1 VFDAIPAKQ
10 ENSMSVAKVIE
21 ITSLSQKSF
30 EDAVL
35 QGVKRASKT
44 IDNIEGAWIKEQKLQ
59 IKDGKVIG
67 FRVNMNLTFIL
78 DE

>member
-1 VFDAIPAKQ
+1 
-10 ENSMSVAKVIE
+10 MSVAKVIE

>member
-1 VFDAIPAKQ
+1 
-10 ENSMSVAKVIE
+10 MSVAKVIE

-59 IKDGKVIG
+59 IKDGKAIG
-67 FRVNMNLTFIL
+67 FRVNMNRTFIL